1 MRRLTTIIVFFIAVF
16 LLLSFGSVVLM
27 NYVLA
32 RANRIVYSFE
42 YWETDETR
50 KKGSATILGND
61 VNTICTLINNS
72 NRIIHFFSQEEGFDR
87 DVFLNLYVNDWV
99 KIKLLISRAGVGTS
113 LRHPFLPYMY
123 YSPDNYEKIMHILS
137 QYTTNYRVIG
147 PG

>member
-61 VNTICTLINNS
+61 VNTICSLINNS
-72 NRIIHFFSQEEGFDR
+72 NRIIHFFGS
-87 DVFLNLYVNDWV
+87 
-99 KIKLLISRAGVGTS
+99 SRKV
-113 LRHPFLPYMY
+113 R
-123 YSPDNYEKIMHILS
+123 ERI
-137 QYTTNYRVIG
+137 
-147 PG
+147 

>member
-50 KKGSATILGND
+50 KKGSATIL
-61 VNTICTLINNS
+61 
-72 NRIIHFFSQEEGFDR
+72 
-87 DVFLNLYVNDWV
+87 YVNDWV